1 MDGEFAKWNVMLSGV
16 FTENLVSCWWH
27 TKTET
32 VFCYLCEERWL
43 QCLMRCYNNFL
54 CLSSRGIDRL
64 AFIQLNAAQIINS
77 EFWFSFSSAPN
88 SVSSLLVRHAES
100 TVEMRA
106 LISAMLI
113 LNDYCCINVEF
124 EIKAVAVV
132 TLLGMYVLNYV
143 WSYNYGKIYNICIG
157 LSFLMIFCPNK
168 LNVSKFLRVQTGTMS
183 LVVYKLIVS
192 RNWNNVHNNRRDN

>member
-1 MDGEFAKWNVMLSGV
+1 LSCV
-16 FTENLVSCWWH
+16 FRSLSHLEVLLKATEWMENFQNGPL
-27 TKTET
+27 
-32 VFCYLCEERWL
+32 CYLGSSLRTWSVADDTRRQE
-43 QCLMRCYNNFL
+43 QCSVTYVRNVDFSVWWDVNNNFL

-113 LNDYCCINVEF
+113 LNDYCCINVEY
-124 EIKAVAVV
+124 EIKAVAVI
-132 TLLGMYVLNYV
+132 TFLGMYVLNYV
-143 WSYNYGKIYNICIG
+143 WSYNYGKIYSICIG

-168 LNVSKFLRVQTGTMS
+168 LNVSKFLHVQTGTMS
-183 LVVYKLIVS
+183 LVV
-192 RNWNNVHNNRRDN
+192 